1 MKNLDPSRARW
12 IRGRGILLGLALG
25 AIGVNV
31 IVRAWEMQVQQGAA
45 WRETAEKQRQ
55 RKLHVEPRRGRIV
68 DRHDRALALTIDV
81 PSVSLDMHDL
91 VAGAVTPEA
100 KAARVHDAALRLSA
114 ALALDPV
121 ELERRMSSG
130 GRFLWVKHRVS
141 GEEAEAARRM
151 ANPREEPNP
160 IRGLGVDGEGRRY
173 YPNREL
179 GSTLLGFVSPDGQ
192 GREGLELF
200 FDQDLRGRPEEL
212 SGLRDRGG
220 RLVFTDGTA
229 DRARLETEGQTIELA
244 IDQSIQYIAEREL
257 EAAVRNHE
265 AKGGTVVVV
274 EPSSGDILAMASF
287 PNFNPNDYGAYQPDA
302 RRNRAIADRFEPGSV
317 MKVFTFAGAF
327 SAGLVAPGELINCE
341 HGRFRVGG
349 ATIHDT
355 HLNDLLTP
363 KDILA
368 KSSNIGSLKV
378 GLRLGAERLYDVF
391 RGFGFGEPTGL
402 PLAGESGGVLHPK
415 ARTWV
420 ELETANA
427 SFGQGIGVT
436 SLQLA
441 MGFAAL
447 ANGGRLME
455 PILARRIVD
464 GRGQTIREWN
474 RHVKREATTPHVAR
488 MLSDMLVAVTEPGG
502 TAVEAAIDGYRVA
515 GKTATAQKVDPHTG
529 RYSADR
535 FSASFAGYLPA
546 ESPRLVISVTI
557 DEPLV
562 GHFGG
567 ELAAPVFRRVAEQSL
582 RYMGVVPAR
591 GPARLDAQT
600 EAKADAKAEIVKVV
614 DARAGSV
621 QGASN
626 GGGAANV
633 GPAAAGGANIGPAA
647 SAAPGEPSLP
657 RDLSVTPEPERT
669 AANEVRVPEA
679 TGLPAR
685 DAMRVLLGAGLV
697 PRIEGTG
704 RLVRQDPPPGTA
716 IPRGATVKLVLE
728 PPS

>member
-12 IRGRGILLGLALG
+12 IRARGVFLGLVLGALG
-25 AIGVNV
+25 ANV
-31 IVRAWEMQVQQGAA
+31 IARSWEMQIRQGDG

-68 DRHDRALALTIDV
+68 DRNDRALALTIDV
-81 PSVSLDMHDL
+81 PSVSLDLHDL
-91 VAGAVTPEA
+91 VAGAMTPELQ
-100 KAARVHDAALRLSA
+100 AARVHDAAIRLAS

-121 ELERRMSSG
+121 ELERRMSAK

-141 GEEAEAARRM
+141 GEEAEAVRHL
-151 ANPREEPNP
+151 ANPHEEPNP

-200 FDQDLRGRPEEL
+200 FDQDLRGRAEEL

-229 DRARLETEGQTIELA
+229 DRARLETEGETIELA
-244 IDQSIQYIAEREL
+244 IDQSIQFMAEREL

-274 EPSSGDILAMASF
+274 DPSNGDVLAMASF
-287 PNFNPNDYGAYQPDA
+287 PNYNANDYSTFDPDA

-327 SAGLVAPGELINCE
+327 AAGVVAPGELINCE
-341 HGRFRVGG
+341 HGRFRIGG

-355 HLNDLLTP
+355 HMNDLLSP
-363 KDILA
+363 KEILA

-378 GLRLGAERLYDVF
+378 GLRLGAERLYDVL
-391 RGFGFGEPTGL
+391 RGFGFGEPTGI
-402 PLAGESGGVLHPK
+402 PLGGENGGVLHPK
-415 ARTWV
+415 GRTWV
-420 ELETANA
+420 DLETANA
-427 SFGQGIGVT
+427 AFGQGIGVT

-447 ANGGRLME
+447 ANGGKLLE
-455 PILARRIVD
+455 PILVRRLVD

-474 RHVKREATTPHVAR
+474 KHVRREATTPHVSR

-529 RYSADR
+529 HYSADR

-546 ESPRLVISVTI
+546 ENPRLVIAVTL

-582 RYMGVVPAR
+582 RYLGVVPAR
-591 GPARLDAQT
+591 GPARMDAPMA
-600 EAKADAKAEIVKVV
+600 EAPSVAAGAKPAV
-614 DARAGSV
+614 A
-621 QGASN
+621 
-626 GGGAANV
+626 GAAESAANFGV
-633 GPAAAGGANIGPAA
+633 AAASNIGPAA
-647 SAAPGEPSLP
+647 DIGPVVPA
-657 RDLSVTPEPERT
+657 DLSASADPSKGSP
-669 AANEVRVPEA
+669 NEVVVPEA
-679 TGLPAR
+679 TGLAAR
-685 DAMRVLLGAGLV
+685 DAVRVVLGAGLL
-697 PRIEGTG
+697 PRLQGSG
-704 RLVRQDPPPGTA
+704 RLVRQEPPAGSSL
-716 IPRGATVKLVLE
+716 PRGATVKLVLE

>member
-1 MKNLDPSRARW
+1 MRNLDPSRARW
-12 IRGRGILLGLALG
+12 IRARGIGVALILAALG
-25 AIGVNV
+25 ANV
-31 IVRAWEMQVQQGAA
+31 VARSWEMLVRQGEG

-68 DRHDRALALTIDV
+68 DRNDRSLALTIDV
-81 PSVSLDMHDL
+81 PSVSLDLHDL
-91 VAGAVTPEA
+91 VAGAMTPEA
-100 KAARVHDAALRLSA
+100 QAARVHDAAIRLASV
-114 ALALDPV
+114 LALDPV
-121 ELERRMSSG
+121 ELERRMSAK

-141 GEEAEAARRM
+141 GEEAEAVRRL

-160 IRGLGVDGEGRRY
+160 IRGLAVDGEGRRY

-200 FDQDLRGRPEEL
+200 FDRELRGHPEEL
-212 SGLRDRGG
+212 TGLRDRGG

-229 DRARLETEGQTIELA
+229 DRARLETEGETIELA
-244 IDQSIQYIAEREL
+244 IDQSIQFLAEREL

-274 EPSSGDILAMASF
+274 DPSNGDVLAMASF
-287 PNFNPNDYGAYQPDA
+287 PNYNANDYASFDPDA

-327 SAGLVAPGELINCE
+327 AAGMVSPSEQINCE

-355 HLNDLLTP
+355 HLNDLMTP
-363 KDILA
+363 KEILA

-402 PLAGESGGVLHPK
+402 PLGGESGGVLHPK
-415 ARTWV
+415 SRTWV

-447 ANGGRLME
+447 ANGGKLLE
-455 PILARRIVD
+455 PILVRRIVD
-464 GRGQTIREWN
+464 GHGQTLREWN
-474 RHVKREATTPHVAR
+474 KHVRREATTPHVAR
-488 MLSDMLVAVTEPGG
+488 MMSDMLVAVTEPGG

-529 RYSADR
+529 HYSADR

-546 ESPRLVISVTI
+546 ENPRLVISVTI

-582 RYMGVVPAR
+582 RYLGVVPAR
-591 GPARLDAQT
+591 GPARMDAPVEPAPAVAAVAPVSQ
-600 EAKADAKAEIVKVV
+600 K
-614 DARAGSV
+614 GSAAPSTV
-621 QGASN
+621 ASD
-626 GGGAANV
+626 
-633 GPAAAGGANIGPAA
+633 GANIGPAA
-647 SAAPGEPSLP
+647 PAPGPAVPS
-657 RDLSVTPEPERT
+657 DLSVAPEPAGSPT
-669 AANEVRVPEA
+669 DVVVPEA

-685 DAMRVLLGAGLV
+685 DAVRVVLGAGLL
-697 PRIEGTG
+697 PRVQGTG
-704 RLVRQDPPPGTA
+704 RLVRQEPPAGSA
-716 IPRGATVKLVLE
+716 LPRGATVKLVLE

>member
-1 MKNLDPSRARW
+1 
-12 IRGRGILLGLALG
+12 
-25 AIGVNV
+25 
-31 IVRAWEMQVQQGAA
+31 
-45 WRETAEKQRQ
+45 
-55 RKLHVEPRRGRIV
+55 
-68 DRHDRALALTIDV
+68 
-81 PSVSLDMHDL
+81 
-91 VAGAVTPEA
+91 
-100 KAARVHDAALRLSA
+100 
-114 ALALDPV
+114 
-121 ELERRMSSG
+121 
-130 GRFLWVKHRVS
+130 VKHRVS
-141 GEEAEAARRM
+141 GEEAEAVRRL

-274 EPSSGDILAMASF
+274 EPSTGDVLAMASF
-287 PNFNPNDYGAYQPDA
+287 PNFNPNDYGTYQPDA

-378 GLRLGAERLYDVF
+378 GLRLGAERLHDVF
-391 RGFGFGEPTGL
+391 RGFGFGEPTGI
-402 PLAGESGGVLHPK
+402 PLGGESGGVLHPK

-447 ANGGRLME
+447 ANGGKLME
-455 PILARRIVD
+455 PILVRRIVD
-464 GRGQTIREWN
+464 GRGQTLREWN
-474 RHVKREATTPHVAR
+474 RHVKREATTPHVSR

-546 ESPRLVISVTI
+546 ENPRLVISVTI

-591 GPARLDAQT
+591 GPARLDAALDAKSDAMPGVKT
-600 EAKADAKAEIVKVV
+600 DPKADAKPAN
-614 DARAGSV
+614 V
-621 QGASN
+621 QSATKLA
-626 GGGAANV
+626 GAANI
-633 GPAAAGGANIGPAA
+633 GPAAVAASGTEGANIGPAA
-647 SAAPGEPSLP
+647 GGAVEPSLP
-657 RDLSVTPEPERT
+657 RDLSATPEADRLS
-669 AANEVRVPEA
+669 ANEVRVPEA

-685 DAMRVLLGAGLV
+685 DAMRVVLGAGLV
-697 PRIEGTG
+697 PHVEGTG
-704 RLVRQDPPPGTA
+704 RLVRQDPPAGSA
-716 IPRGATVKLVLE
+716 LPRGATVKLVLE

>member
-1 MKNLDPSRARW
+1 MKNLDPERAKW
-12 IRGRGILLGLALG
+12 IRFRAALVGLGLAGL
-25 AIGVNV
+25 GVNV
-31 IVRAWEMQVQQGAA
+31 VARAWEMQVRQGAE

-68 DRHDRALALTIDV
+68 DRNNRALALTIDV
-81 PSVSLDMHDL
+81 PSVSLDLHDL
-91 VAGAVTPEA
+91 TAGALTPEA
-100 KAARVHDAALRLSA
+100 RAARVLDAAVRLATILDLA
-114 ALALDPV
+114 APD
-121 ELERRMSSG
+121 LERRMSQK

-141 GEEAEAARRM
+141 GEEAEAIRRV

-160 IRGLGVDGEGRRY
+160 IRGLAVDGEGRRY

-200 FDQDLRGRPEEL
+200 FDQDLRGRAEEL

-244 IDQSIQYIAEREL
+244 VDQSIQFLAEREL

-274 EPSSGDILAMASF
+274 DPSNGDVLAMASF
-287 PNFNPNDYGAYQPDA
+287 PHFNPNDYATSQPDA

-327 SAGLVAPGELINCE
+327 AAGIVRPSELINCE

-355 HLNDLLTP
+355 HLNDLLAP
-363 KDILA
+363 KEILA

-378 GLRLGAERLYDVF
+378 GLRLGPERLYDVL
-391 RGFGFGEPTGL
+391 RGFGFGDPTGV

-415 ARTWV
+415 GRTWV

-447 ANGGRLME
+447 ANGGKLLE
-455 PILARRIVD
+455 PILVRRIVD

-474 RHVKREATTPHVAR
+474 KHVKREATPPHVSR

-529 RYSADR
+529 RYSSDR
-535 FSASFAGYLPA
+535 FAASFAGYVPA
-546 ESPRLVISVTI
+546 ENPRLVVSVTL

-562 GHFGG
+562 GHYGG

-582 RYMGVVPAR
+582 RYLGVVPAR
-591 GPARLDAQT
+591 GPARLDRAMQQPDDDS
-600 EAKADAKAEIVKVV
+600 AKSKVV
-614 DARAGSV
+614 PSTTRGLAEA
-621 QGASN
+621 QP
-626 GGGAANV
+626 ANI
-633 GPAAAGGANIGPAA
+633 GPVGANIGPGA
-647 SAAPGEPSLP
+647 SQADVSVPS
-657 RDLSVTPEPERT
+657 DLSVTPDVPQPG
-669 AANEVRVPEA
+669 AGDVRVPEA

-685 DAMRVLLGAGLV
+685 DAFRVVLGAGLL

-704 RLVRQDPPPGTA
+704 RLVRQEPPAGTTL
-716 IPRGATVKLVLE
+716 PRGATVKLVLE

>member
-12 IRGRGILLGLALG
+12 IRARGVFLGLVLGALG
-25 AIGVNV
+25 ANV
-31 IVRAWEMQVQQGAA
+31 IARSWEMQIRQGDG

-68 DRHDRALALTIDV
+68 DRNDRALALTIDV
-81 PSVSLDMHDL
+81 PSVSLDLHDL
-91 VAGAVTPEA
+91 VAGAMTPELQ
-100 KAARVHDAALRLSA
+100 AARVHDAAIRLAS

-121 ELERRMSSG
+121 ELERRMSAK

-141 GEEAEAARRM
+141 GEEAEAVRHL
-151 ANPREEPNP
+151 ANPHEEPNP

-200 FDQDLRGRPEEL
+200 FDQDLRGRAEEL

-229 DRARLETEGQTIELA
+229 DRARLETEGETIELA
-244 IDQSIQYIAEREL
+244 IDQSIQFMAEREL

-274 EPSSGDILAMASF
+274 DPSNGDVLAMASF
-287 PNFNPNDYGAYQPDA
+287 PNYNANDYSTFDPDA

-327 SAGLVAPGELINCE
+327 AAGVVAPGELINCE
-341 HGRFRVGG
+341 HGRFRIGG

-355 HLNDLLTP
+355 HMNDMLSP
-363 KDILA
+363 KEILA

-378 GLRLGAERLYDVF
+378 GLRLGAERLYDVL
-391 RGFGFGEPTGL
+391 RGFGFGEPTGI
-402 PLAGESGGVLHPK
+402 PLGGENGGVLHPK
-415 ARTWV
+415 GRTWV
-420 ELETANA
+420 DLETANA
-427 SFGQGIGVT
+427 AFGQGIGVT

-447 ANGGRLME
+447 ANGGKLLE
-455 PILARRIVD
+455 PILVRRIVD

-474 RHVKREATTPHVAR
+474 KHVRREATTPHVSR

-529 RYSADR
+529 HYSADR

-546 ESPRLVISVTI
+546 ENPRLVIAVTL

-582 RYMGVVPAR
+582 RYLGVVPAR
-591 GPARLDAQT
+591 GPARMDAPMA
-600 EAKADAKAEIVKVV
+600 EAPSVAAGAKPAV
-614 DARAGSV
+614 A
-621 QGASN
+621 
-626 GGGAANV
+626 GAAESAANFGV
-633 GPAAAGGANIGPAA
+633 AAASNIGPAA
-647 SAAPGEPSLP
+647 DIGPVVPA
-657 RDLSVTPEPERT
+657 DLSASADPSKGSP
-669 AANEVRVPEA
+669 NEVVVPEA
-679 TGLPAR
+679 TGLAAR
-685 DAMRVLLGAGLV
+685 DAVRVVLGAGLL
-697 PRIEGTG
+697 PRLQGSG
-704 RLVRQDPPPGTA
+704 RLVRQEPPAGSSL
-716 IPRGATVKLVLE
+716 PRGATVKLVLE

>member
-1 MKNLDPSRARW
+1 MKNLDPERAKW
-12 IRGRGILLGLALG
+12 IRVRGVFVGLILAGFG
-25 AIGVNV
+25 ANV
-31 IVRAWEMQVQQGAA
+31 VARAWEMQIRQGAE

-68 DRHDRALALTIDV
+68 DRNDRALALTIDV
-81 PSVSLDMHDL
+81 PSVSLDLHDMT
-91 VAGAVTPEA
+91 AGALTPEA
-100 KAARVHDAALRLSA
+100 RAARIHDGAVRLASI
-114 ALALDPV
+114 LDLDAV
-121 ELERRMSSG
+121 DLERRMSQK

-141 GEEAEAARRM
+141 GEEAEAIRKIS
-151 ANPREEPNP
+151 NPREEPNP
-160 IRGLGVDGEGRRY
+160 IRGLAVDGEGRRY

-200 FDQDLRGRPEEL
+200 FDQDLRGRAEEL

-244 IDQSIQYIAEREL
+244 IDQSIQFLAEREL

-274 EPSSGDILAMASF
+274 DPANGDVLAMASF
-287 PNFNPNDYGAYQPDA
+287 PHFNPNDYGSYQPDA

-327 SAGLVAPGELINCE
+327 ASGLVGAGELINCE

-355 HLNDLLTP
+355 HLNDLLAP
-363 KDILA
+363 KEILA

-378 GLRLGAERLYDVF
+378 GLRLGPERLYDVF
-391 RGFGFGEPTGL
+391 RGFGFGEPTGI
-402 PLAGESGGVLHPK
+402 PLGGESGGVLHPK
-415 ARTWV
+415 GRTWV

-441 MGFAAL
+441 MGFAAI
-447 ANGGRLME
+447 ANGGKLLE
-455 PILARRIVD
+455 PILVRRIVD
-464 GRGQTIREWN
+464 GRGQTLREWN
-474 RHVKREATTPHVAR
+474 KHVKREATTPHVSR

-529 RYSADR
+529 RYSSDR
-535 FSASFAGYLPA
+535 FAASFAGYVPA
-546 ESPRLVISVTI
+546 ENPRLVISVTI

-582 RYMGVVPAR
+582 RYLGVVPAR
-591 GPARLDAQT
+591 GPARLDRSEERA
-600 EAKADAKAEIVKVV
+600 EEKPAK
-614 DARAGSV
+614 
-621 QGASN
+621 N
-626 GGGAANV
+626 P
-633 GPAAAGGANIGPAA
+633 GPALAAGTAAKPGANANANIGPGAA
-647 SAAPGEPSLP
+647 NIGPSAGPDEPAVPS
-657 RDLSVTPEPERT
+657 DLSVAPEPSSVG
-669 AANEVRVPEA
+669 ANAVRVPEA

-685 DAMRVLLGAGLV
+685 DALRVVLGAGLV
-697 PRIEGTG
+697 PRIEGSG
-704 RLVRQDPPPGTA
+704 RLVRQEPPAGTEL
-716 IPRGATVKLVLE
+716 PRGATVKLVLE

>member
-12 IRGRGILLGLALG
+12 IRARGVFLGLVLGALG
-25 AIGVNV
+25 ANGIA
-31 IVRAWEMQVQQGAA
+31 RSWERQIRQGDG

-68 DRHDRALALTIDV
+68 DRNDRALALTIDV
-81 PSVSLDMHDL
+81 PSVSLDLHDL
-91 VAGAVTPEA
+91 VAGAMTPEA
-100 KAARVHDAALRLSA
+100 QAARVHDAAIRLAS

-121 ELERRMSSG
+121 ELERRMSAK

-141 GEEAEAARRM
+141 GEEAEAVRHL
-151 ANPREEPNP
+151 ANPHEEPNP

-179 GSTLLGFVSPDGQ
+179 ASTLLGFVSPDGQ

-200 FDQDLRGRPEEL
+200 FDQDLRGRAEEL

-229 DRARLETEGQTIELA
+229 DRARLETEGETIELA
-244 IDQSIQYIAEREL
+244 IDQSIQFMAEREL

-274 EPSSGDILAMASF
+274 DPSNGDVLAMASF
-287 PNFNPNDYGAYQPDA
+287 PNYNANDYSSFDPDA

-327 SAGLVAPGELINCE
+327 AAGAVAPGELINCE
-341 HGRFRVGG
+341 HGRFRIGG

-355 HLNDLLTP
+355 HMNDLLSP
-363 KDILA
+363 KEILA

-378 GLRLGAERLYDVF
+378 GLRLGAERLYDVL
-391 RGFGFGEPTGL
+391 RGFGFGEPTGI
-402 PLAGESGGVLHPK
+402 PLGGENGGVLHPK
-415 ARTWV
+415 GRTWV
-420 ELETANA
+420 DLETANA
-427 SFGQGIGVT
+427 AFGQGIGVT

-447 ANGGRLME
+447 ANGGKLLE
-455 PILARRIVD
+455 PILVRRLVD
-464 GRGQTIREWN
+464 GRGQTLREWN
-474 RHVKREATTPHVAR
+474 KHVRREATTPHVAR

-502 TAVEAAIDGYRVA
+502 TAVDGAIDGYRVA

-529 RYSADR
+529 HYSADR

-546 ESPRLVISVTI
+546 ENPRLVIAVTL

-582 RYMGVVPAR
+582 RYLGVVPAR
-591 GPARLDAQT
+591 GPARMDAPMA
-600 EAKADAKAEIVKVV
+600 EAPSVA
-614 DARAGSV
+614 AGTKPPV
-621 QGASN
+621 A
-626 GGGAANV
+626 GAAESAANIGV
-633 GPAAAGGANIGPAA
+633 AAASNIGPAA
-647 SAAPGEPSLP
+647 DLGPVVPA
-657 RDLSVTPEPERT
+657 DLSASADPSKGSP
-669 AANEVRVPEA
+669 NEVVVPEA
-679 TGLPAR
+679 TGLAAR
-685 DAMRVLLGAGLV
+685 DAVRVVLGAGLL
-697 PRIEGTG
+697 PRLQGSG
-704 RLVRQDPPPGTA
+704 RLVRQEPPAGSSL
-716 IPRGATVKLVLE
+716 PRGATVKLVLE

>member
-12 IRGRGILLGLALG
+12 IRARGIFLGLVLGALG
-25 AIGVNV
+25 ANV
-31 IVRAWEMQVQQGAA
+31 IARSWEMQIRQGDG

-68 DRHDRALALTIDV
+68 DRNDRALALTIDV
-81 PSVSLDMHDL
+81 PSVSLDLHDL
-91 VAGAVTPEA
+91 VAGAMTPEA
-100 KAARVHDAALRLSA
+100 QSVRVHDAAIRLAS

-121 ELERRMSSG
+121 ELERRMSAK

-141 GEEAEAARRM
+141 GEEAEAVRHL
-151 ANPREEPNP
+151 ANPHEEPNP

-200 FDQDLRGRPEEL
+200 FDQDLRGRAEEL

-229 DRARLETEGQTIELA
+229 DRARLETEGETIALA
-244 IDQSIQYIAEREL
+244 IDQSIQFMAEREL

-274 EPSSGDILAMASF
+274 DPSNGDVLAMASF
-287 PNFNPNDYGAYQPDA
+287 PNYNANDYSTFDPDA

-327 SAGLVAPGELINCE
+327 AAGVVAPGDLINCE
-341 HGRFRVGG
+341 HGRFRIGG

-355 HLNDLLTP
+355 HMNDLLSP
-363 KDILA
+363 KEILA

-378 GLRLGAERLYDVF
+378 GLRLGAERLYDVL
-391 RGFGFGEPTGL
+391 RGFGFGEPTGI
-402 PLAGESGGVLHPK
+402 PLGGENGGVLHPK
-415 ARTWV
+415 GRTWV
-420 ELETANA
+420 DLETANA
-427 SFGQGIGVT
+427 AFGQGIGVT

-447 ANGGRLME
+447 ANGGKLLE
-455 PILARRIVD
+455 PILVRRLVD
-464 GRGQTIREWN
+464 GRGQTVREWN
-474 RHVKREATTPHVAR
+474 KHVRREATTPHVSR

-529 RYSADR
+529 HYSADR

-546 ESPRLVISVTI
+546 ENPRLVIAVTL

-582 RYMGVVPAR
+582 RYLGVVPAR
-591 GPARLDAQT
+591 GPARMDAPMA
-600 EAKADAKAEIVKVV
+600 EAPSVAAGAKPAV
-614 DARAGSV
+614 A
-621 QGASN
+621 
-626 GGGAANV
+626 GAAESAANIGV
-633 GPAAAGGANIGPAA
+633 AAASNIGPAA
-647 SAAPGEPSLP
+647 DIGPVVPA
-657 RDLSVTPEPERT
+657 DLSVSADPSKGSP
-669 AANEVRVPEA
+669 NEVVVPEA
-679 TGLPAR
+679 TGLAAR
-685 DAMRVLLGAGLV
+685 DAVRVVLGAGLL
-697 PRIEGTG
+697 PRLQGSG
-704 RLVRQDPPPGTA
+704 RLVRQEPPAGSSL
-716 IPRGATVKLVLE
+716 PRGATVKLVLE

>member
-1 MKNLDPSRARW
+1 MKNLDPERAKW
-12 IRGRGILLGLALG
+12 IRRRGVFVGLILAGLG
-25 AIGVNV
+25 ANV
-31 IVRAWEMQVQQGAA
+31 VARAWEMQIRQGAE

-68 DRHDRALALTIDV
+68 DRNDRALALTIDV
-81 PSVSLDMHDL
+81 PSVSLDLHDMT
-91 VAGAVTPEA
+91 AGALTPEA
-100 KAARVHDAALRLSA
+100 RAARVHDAAVRLA
-114 ALALDPV
+114 TILDLDAL
-121 ELERRMSSG
+121 ELERRMSQK

-141 GEEAEAARRM
+141 GEEAEAIRKI

-160 IRGLGVDGEGRRY
+160 IRGLAVDGEGRRY

-200 FDQDLRGRPEEL
+200 FDQDLRGRAEEL

-244 IDQSIQYIAEREL
+244 IDQSIQFLAEREL

-274 EPSSGDILAMASF
+274 DPANGDVLAMASF
-287 PNFNPNDYGAYQPDA
+287 PHFNPNDYGTFQPDA

-327 SAGLVAPGELINCE
+327 AAGLVGTSELINCE

-355 HLNDLLTP
+355 HLNDLLSP
-363 KDILA
+363 KEILA

-378 GLRLGAERLYDVF
+378 GLRLGPDRLYDVF
-391 RGFGFGEPTGL
+391 RGFGFGEPTGV
-402 PLAGESGGVLHPK
+402 PLGGESGGVLHPK
-415 ARTWV
+415 GRTWV

-447 ANGGRLME
+447 ANGGKLLE
-455 PILARRIVD
+455 PILVRRIVD
-464 GRGQTIREWN
+464 GRGQTLREWN
-474 RHVKREATTPHVAR
+474 KHVRREATTPHVSR
-488 MLSDMLVAVTEPGG
+488 MMSDMLVAVTEPGG

-529 RYSADR
+529 RYSSDR
-535 FSASFAGYLPA
+535 FAASFAGYVPA
-546 ESPRLVISVTI
+546 ENPRLVISVTI

-582 RYMGVVPAR
+582 RYLGVVPAR
-591 GPARLDAQT
+591 GPARLDRAEQNAEQT
-600 EAKADAKAEIVKVV
+600 SAKEKRVSPAPAIAAK
-614 DARAGSV
+614 
-621 QGASN
+621 
-626 GGGAANV
+626 
-633 GPAAAGGANIGPAA
+633 AAAGSNIGPEASNIGPAA
-647 SAAPGEPSLP
+647 GPGEPAIP
-657 RDLSVTPEPERT
+657 TDLSLAPEAPSVGV
-669 AANEVRVPEA
+669 NDVRVPEA
-679 TGLPAR
+679 TGLAAR
-685 DAMRVLLGAGLV
+685 DALRVVLGAGLV
-697 PRIEGTG
+697 PRLEGTG
-704 RLVRQDPPPGTA
+704 RLVRQDPPAGTSL
-716 IPRGATVKLVLE
+716 PRGATVKLVLE

>member
-12 IRGRGILLGLALG
+12 IRARGVFLGLVLGALG
-25 AIGVNV
+25 ANV
-31 IVRAWEMQVQQGAA
+31 IARSWEMQIRQGDG

-68 DRHDRALALTIDV
+68 DRNDRALALTIDV
-81 PSVSLDMHDL
+81 PSVSLDLHDL
-91 VAGAVTPEA
+91 VAGAMTPELQ
-100 KAARVHDAALRLSA
+100 AARVHDAAIRLAS

-121 ELERRMSSG
+121 ELERRMSAK

-141 GEEAEAARRM
+141 GEEAEAVRHL
-151 ANPREEPNP
+151 ANPHEEPNP

-200 FDQDLRGRPEEL
+200 FDQDLRGRAEEL

-229 DRARLETEGQTIELA
+229 DRARLETEGETIELA
-244 IDQSIQYIAEREL
+244 IDQSIQFMAEREL

-274 EPSSGDILAMASF
+274 DPSNGDVLAMASF
-287 PNFNPNDYGAYQPDA
+287 PNYNANDYSTFDPDA

-327 SAGLVAPGELINCE
+327 AAGVVAPGELINCE
-341 HGRFRVGG
+341 HGRFRIGG

-355 HLNDLLTP
+355 HMNDLLSP
-363 KDILA
+363 KEILA

-378 GLRLGAERLYDVF
+378 GLRLGAERLYDVL
-391 RGFGFGEPTGL
+391 RGFGFGEPTGI
-402 PLAGESGGVLHPK
+402 PLGGENGGVLHPK
-415 ARTWV
+415 GRTWV
-420 ELETANA
+420 DLETANA
-427 SFGQGIGVT
+427 AFGQGIGVT

-447 ANGGRLME
+447 ANGGKLLE
-455 PILARRIVD
+455 PILVRRIVD

-474 RHVKREATTPHVAR
+474 KHVRREATTPHVSR

-529 RYSADR
+529 HYSADR

-546 ESPRLVISVTI
+546 ENPRLVIAVTL

-582 RYMGVVPAR
+582 RYLGVVPAR
-591 GPARLDAQT
+591 GPARMDAPMA
-600 EAKADAKAEIVKVV
+600 EAPSVAAGAKPAV
-614 DARAGSV
+614 A
-621 QGASN
+621 
-626 GGGAANV
+626 GAAESAANFGV
-633 GPAAAGGANIGPAA
+633 AAASNIGPAA
-647 SAAPGEPSLP
+647 DIGPVVPA
-657 RDLSVTPEPERT
+657 DLSASADPSKGSP
-669 AANEVRVPEA
+669 NEVVVPEA
-679 TGLPAR
+679 TGLAAR
-685 DAMRVLLGAGLV
+685 DAVRVVLGAGLL
-697 PRIEGTG
+697 PRLQGSG
-704 RLVRQDPPPGTA
+704 RLVRQEPPAGSSL
-716 IPRGATVKLVLE
+716 PRGATVKLVLE